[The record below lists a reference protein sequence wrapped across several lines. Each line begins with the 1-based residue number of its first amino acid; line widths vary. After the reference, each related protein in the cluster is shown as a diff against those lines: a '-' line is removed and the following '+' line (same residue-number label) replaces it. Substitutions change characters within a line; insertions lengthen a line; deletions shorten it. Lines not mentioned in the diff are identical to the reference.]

1 MKILKSTLIFFLFTS
16 FFALPA
22 TKKVLMVIAFDKFR
36 DEEYAEPRK
45 VIEENGYKVVVA
57 SWKKGIATGMLGKK
71 VKVDITLK
79 DIKVDDY
86 DGVIFPGGVGA
97 SRYFE
102 NKIVWKIIQEFY
114 NKKKVVGALCLS
126 PVILANAGILKG
138 KKATCWFSVARMIK
152 KKGAIY
158 TGEKVEI
165 DGLIITGN
173 GPSAAKEF
181 GEKYLKLLSYK

>member
-1 MKILKSTLIFFLFTS
+1 MKILKSALIFFLFAS

-22 TKKVLMVIAFDKFR
+22 TKKILMVIAFEKFR
-36 DEEYAEPRK
+36 DEEYAEPRRI
-45 VIEENGYKVVVA
+45 IEENGYKVVVA
-57 SWKKGIATGMLGKK
+57 SLKKGIATGMLGKK

-79 DIKVDDY
+79 DVKVDDY
-86 DGVIFPGGVGA
+86 DGVIFVGGIGA
-97 SRYFE
+97 SKYFE
-102 NKIVWKIIQEFY
+102 NKTAWKIIQEFY

-126 PVILANAGILKG
+126 PVILANAGILRG
-138 KKATCWFSVARMIK
+138 KKATCWFSVAGMIK

-158 TGEKVEI
+158 TGEKVEV

-181 GEKYLKLLSYK
+181 GEKYLKLLIYK

>member
-1 MKILKSTLIFFLFTS
+1 MKILKSALIFFLFFS

-36 DEEYAEPRK
+36 DEEYSEPRK
-45 VIEENGYKVVVA
+45 IIEENGYKVVVA

-86 DGVIFPGGVGA
+86 DGVIFPGGIGA

-102 NKIVWKIIQEFY
+102 NKIVWRIIQEFH

-158 TGEKVEI
+158 TGKKVEI

>member
-1 MKILKSTLIFFLFTS
+1 
-16 FFALPA
+16 
-22 TKKVLMVIAFDKFR
+22 MVIAFDKFR
-36 DEEYAEPRK
+36 DEEYTEPRK
-45 VIEENGYKVVVA
+45 VIEENGYKVIVA

-71 VKVDITLK
+71 VEVDITLK
-79 DIKVDDY
+79 DVKVNDY
-86 DGVIFPGGVGA
+86 DGVIFVGGIGA

-102 NKIVWKIIQEFY
+102 NKTAWKIIHEFY

-138 KKATCWFSVARMIK
+138 KKATCWFTVAGMIK

-158 TGEKVEI
+158 TGKKVEV

-181 GEKYLKLLSYK
+181 GEKYLKLIRHK

>member
-1 MKILKSTLIFFLFTS
+1 MKILKSALIFFLFFS

-36 DEEYAEPRK
+36 DEEYSEPRK
-45 VIEENGYKVVVA
+45 IIEENGYKVVVA

-86 DGVIFPGGVGA
+86 DGVIFPGGIGA

-102 NKIVWKIIQEFY
+102 NKIVWRIIQEFH

-158 TGEKVEI
+158 TGKKVEI

-181 GEKYLKLLSYK
+181 GEKYLKLLSHK

>member
-1 MKILKSTLIFFLFTS
+1 MKILKSALIFFLFFS

-36 DEEYAEPRK
+36 DEEYSEPRK
-45 VIEENGYKVVVA
+45 IIEENGYKVVVA

-79 DIKVDDY
+79 DVKVDDY

-102 NKIVWKIIQEFY
+102 NKIVWRIIQEFH

-158 TGEKVEI
+158 TGKKVEV

-181 GEKYLKLLSYK
+181 GEKYLKLLSHI